1 MKSRIKLYK
10 VISRL
15 MVLSMLILCPGIY
28 QELAAQVQSV
38 WALGDG
44 EKVFREDREHFAK
57 RGNHTWDGNKIRLK
71 GLYNEV
77 LAFQVIVETGSL
89 GADRV
94 EISVINPLHRSSG
107 KVIGGSTL
115 NYGPAGTIEL
125 FSQHYLLVRE
135 DRHTRPAWFYGSE
148 ASAPKQMTGW
158 IPDALI
164 PADARAGL
172 GGFPVDVGPER
183 NQGFWVDLHLPRDQA
198 NFPAG
203 LYEGSVQVY
212 ANGELASTIP
222 LEVTLLAGYLP
233 DENNTTIW
241 LSTSNISPYFPGLTQ
256 EQANRMLKFEGRRH
270 RIDVAGGFPA
280 NRSRFSEEMMSDY
293 KGWLDGSAYTPSN
306 GYRGPGEGTGEN
318 LFIIGMYG
326 ANVLGN
332 TREDMQQQSD
342 LWVNWFTKNAPG
354 KRYFWYITD
363 EPPAERF
370 PWVKERAGWV
380 KNNPG
385 PGRNLPVF
393 TTRGYG
399 GDLVGS
405 VDVWSSGTN
414 VVLENLP
421 AARKDGGDYTFYN
434 GYRPRYGSVI
444 LEAAA
449 VDFRVNSW
457 ILYKYGISHH
467 FIWHGTHWRHNHQ
480 GPKGHLH
487 QNVFTNPL
495 TFTNFGQY
503 SYGNGD
509 GIIFYP
515 GRMPWYPEE
524 DRGIDRLIPSIRLK
538 NIRRGQQDAAI
549 MWMAEQKAG
558 RNRVVDAI
566 NKVVPRALSEV
577 ERDEP
582 VPWSEHG
589 DDYDRARE
597 TLYNLILR

>member
-1 MKSRIKLYK
+1 
-10 VISRL
+10 
-15 MVLSMLILCPGIY
+15 MLILFTCISAGL
-28 QELAAQVQSV
+28 EAQVQTL

-44 EKVFREDREHFAK
+44 EKVFREDLDHFAK
-57 RGNHTWDGNKIRLK
+57 RGNYIWDGNTIRLK

-77 LAFQVIVETGSL
+77 LAFQLIVETGSQ
-89 GADRV
+89 GVDNI
-94 EISVINPLHRSSG
+94 EIAVTNPLHSSSG
-107 KVIGGSTL
+107 KAIGGSTL
-115 NYGPAGTIEL
+115 KYGPAGTIEL

-135 DRHTRPAWFYGSE
+135 DRYTRPAWFYGSP
-148 ASAPKQMTGW
+148 AAAPKKMTGW

-164 PADARAGL
+164 PADARPGL
-172 GGFPVDVGPER
+172 GGFPVDVGPDR
-183 NQGFWVDLHLPRDQA
+183 NQGFWVDLHLPRDQGG
-198 NFPAG
+198 FPAG

-212 ANGELASTIP
+212 ASGELISSIP
-222 LEVTLLAGYLP
+222 LEVTLLPGYLP

-241 LSTSNISPYFPGLTQ
+241 LSTSNISSYYPGLTQ
-256 EQANRMLKFEGRRH
+256 EQADRMLKFEGRRH
-270 RIDVAGGFPA
+270 RIDVAGGFAA
-280 NRSRFSEEMMSDY
+280 NRSRFSDEMMSDY
-293 KGWLDGSAYTPSN
+293 KGWLDGSAYTPEN

-326 ANVLGN
+326 SNVLGN

-342 LWVNWFTKNAPG
+342 LWVNWFAKNVPD
-354 KRYFWYITD
+354 KTYFWYITD

-370 PWVKERAGWV
+370 PWVIERAGWV

-399 GDLVGS
+399 GELLGS
-405 VDVWSSGTN
+405 IDIWSSGTN

-421 AARKDGGDYTFYN
+421 AARKNGGDYTFYN

-457 ILYKYGISHH
+457 ILYKYDISHH

-509 GIIFYP
+509 GILFYP
-515 GRMPWYPEE
+515 GRMPWYPDE

-549 MWMAEQKAG
+549 MWMAEQKVG
-558 RNRVVDAI
+558 KNRVIETI

-589 DDYDRARE
+589 DDYDRVRE
-597 TLYNLILR
+597 NLYYLILR